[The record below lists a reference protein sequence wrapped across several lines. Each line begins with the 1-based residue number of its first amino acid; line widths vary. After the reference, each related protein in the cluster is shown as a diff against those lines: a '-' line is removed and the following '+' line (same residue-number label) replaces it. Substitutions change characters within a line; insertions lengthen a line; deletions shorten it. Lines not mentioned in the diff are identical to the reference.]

1 MKRTLAILLA
11 LMLVGCAALAEA
23 AVQDEGFVFRNG
35 ITWGMTPEE
44 VAAAENIEEAD
55 AFDYGEKLTFM
66 EFEDVKALA
75 NTEGDAN
82 FIFLNGALVV
92 CGYEFDEEDIDVQ
105 TVLEA
110 VKAEYGEPTDSD
122 PATLNALLGALTG
135 PSELEDGAFFAG
147 WTLPDGTYVGITDS
161 FDDIE
166 LAYFDAP
173 AIGAQAE

>member
-23 AVQDEGFVFRNG
+23 AAQDEGFVFRNG

-44 VAAAENIEEAD
+44 VTATENIEEAD
-55 AFDYGEKLTFM
+55 AYDYGETLTFM
-66 EFEDVKALA
+66 EFEDVEALA
-75 NTEGDAN
+75 NAEGDAN

-92 CGYEFDEEDIDVQ
+92 CGYEFDVEDTDLQ
-105 TVLEA
+105 TVLDA
-110 VKAEYGEPTDSD
+110 VKAEYGEPTDDD
-122 PATLNALLGALTG
+122 PAALNALLDALMG
-135 PSELEDGAFFAG
+135 PSEMEDGAFFAG